1 MKKTTKS
8 ILVKAFILCLILS
21 IFTTNSVVLAND
33 KQEDVK
39 NSIEVISNP
48 KDIVLTIEEAH
59 KSLTEK
65 SKTHEKFNLL
75 LESDTTKTVAESV
88 YTPFINYLDQ
98 ALPNMSNTPQNESVQ
113 TAYER
118 IKANNPSITYSDSIT
133 PESSQYFVT
142 TTIDGR
148 TQHFY
153 AMILKYTTSYYVEDY
168 GVILY
173 NQDYTSHPLFNNGYY
188 SKGYPG
194 LSYRA
199 GVISTYQPIKK
210 YSWTGFGEY
219 RKFFLHDMFNP
230 AISFSQDQY
239 DPENE
244 FPYFVSWVMAGN
256 RIVYG
261 QAKWFSDGSGGN
273 ELFRI
278 DRFNNNKIENNSIY
292 FLTQNEFESGILLTY
307 DTYTFISSVNGLQY
321 TIDLNTLDILEVK

>member
-153 AMILKYTTSYYVEDY
+153 AMILK
-168 GVILY
+168 
-173 NQDYTSHPLFNNGYY
+173 
-188 SKGYPG
+188 
-194 LSYRA
+194 
-199 GVISTYQPIKK
+199 
-210 YSWTGFGEY
+210 
-219 RKFFLHDMFNP
+219 
-230 AISFSQDQY
+230 
-239 DPENE
+239 
-244 FPYFVSWVMAGN
+244 
-256 RIVYG
+256 
-261 QAKWFSDGSGGN
+261 
-273 ELFRI
+273 
-278 DRFNNNKIENNSIY
+278 
-292 FLTQNEFESGILLTY
+292 
-307 DTYTFISSVNGLQY
+307 
-321 TIDLNTLDILEVK
+321 